1 MRVSKKIIILFVGL
15 LFLPMPALASEKLE
29 NETPTKKVG
38 PAINNY
44 EKIDINTLK
53 LIDKSEMVTE
63 IFDNYG
69 DMIKYFKK
77 DHRWEAKVWSWHK
90 KKWSWIP
97 RYSNWD
103 NPTIVCISNERK
115 V

>member
-1 MRVSKKIIILFVGL
+1 MLVYRY
-15 LFLPMPALASEKLE
+15 
-29 NETPTKKVG
+29 
-38 PAINNY
+38 Y

-63 IFDNYG
+63 IFNNYG

-77 DHRWEAKVWSWHK
+77 DYKWEAKVWSWSK

-97 RYSNWD
+97 RYNNWD
-103 NPTIVCISNERK
+103 NPTIVCISNDKEDIYINFRIY
-115 V
+115 